1 MGMAL
6 ELAELR
12 SFVVLANYLHFGQAA
27 EALHL
32 SQPALTKQIQRLE
45 AKVAGPLLTR
55 GYRGVTLTPAGEILR
70 DRARNLLREAEIAE
84 QMVRLAVRGKAGL
97 LRIGFGIA
105 SLGAGLPDI
114 LTRFRQ
120 HFPEVQVAMRD
131 MSTPDQIE
139 ALEQGEIDVGFVR
152 LPVERPELVTLPVL
166 EEMLVAAIPRGMS
179 YRKGLSSLHD
189 EPFVVIS
196 RSVSA
201 SFFDHLVQTCR
212 AAGFSPRIVQEVNEL
227 FTVLNLVQ
235 AGVGVSLVPRS
246 TRLMRVPGVRLLA
259 PGVPEAKWKIGLAWR
274 KLDQSDALVRS
285 FISLARRPRGAKPP
299 GTPRHASP
307 YQKLRAL

>member
-1 MGMAL
+1 MAL
-6 ELAELR
+6 ELSELR
-12 SFVVLANYLHFGQAA
+12 SFVVLADRLHFGQAA

-45 AKVAGPLLTR
+45 DKLTGPLLIR
-55 GYRGVTLTPAGEILR
+55 RYRQVTLTPAGEILR
-70 DRARNLLREAEIAE
+70 DRARSLLREAEIAE
-84 QMVRLAVRGKAGL
+84 QMTRLAVNGKAGL

-105 SLGAGLPDI
+105 SLAAGLPDI

-120 HFPEVQVAMRD
+120 NFPEVQVSMRD

-139 ALEQGEIDVGFVR
+139 ALERGDIDVGFVR
-152 LPVERPELVTLPVL
+152 LPVKRPELVTLPVL
-166 EEMLVAAIPRGMS
+166 EEMLVAAVPRGMP
-179 YRKGLSSLHD
+179 YRKDLSSLRN

-227 FTVLNLVQ
+227 FTVLNLVGG
-235 AGVGVSLVPRS
+235 GVGVSLVPRS
-246 TRLMRVPGVRLLA
+246 TNLMHVPNVRLLET
-259 PGVPEAKWKIGLAWR
+259 GLNEAKWKIGLAWR
-274 KLDQSDALVRS
+274 KVDHPGSLVHN
-285 FISLARRPRGAKPP
+285 FISLARRPRSTNSG
-299 GTPRHASP
+299 G
-307 YQKLRAL
+307 KLKH